1 MRSQRG
7 ANNSTIC
14 LPMPSL
20 QACNDGIG
28 KHIVELLAP
37 RWLRIGGYWHPRG
50 GILNDVF
57 RQYGKVPA
65 GTWIPDQGSL
75 NTEVV
80 DRNVRLF

>member
-1 MRSQRG
+1 M
-7 ANNSTIC
+7 
-14 LPMPSL
+14 
-20 QACNDGIG
+20 G
-28 KHIVELLAP
+28 KHIVEFLAP
-37 RWLRIGGYWHPRG
+37 CWLRIGGYWHPRG

-80 DRNVRLF
+80 DRNIRLFYNNNLSLVWHKNICFHDIMQ